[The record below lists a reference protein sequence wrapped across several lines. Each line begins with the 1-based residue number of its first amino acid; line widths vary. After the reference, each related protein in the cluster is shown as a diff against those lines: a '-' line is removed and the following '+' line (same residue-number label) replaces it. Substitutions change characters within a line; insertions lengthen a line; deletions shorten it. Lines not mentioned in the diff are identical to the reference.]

1 MTKGT
6 KASDYVNAVYDF
18 MEKENLYEEMEMLA
32 DNTED
37 EDKAEEFRKSYGH
50 VITIT

>member
-6 KASDYVNAVYDF
+6 KASDYVNAVYDLW
-18 MEKENLYEEMEMLA
+18 KRNLYEEMEMLA

-37 EDKAEEFRKSYGH
+37 EDKAEEFRKA
-50 VITIT
+50 TDMW